1 MRSLPGL
8 ITALVVCLTFIA
20 LPSTPAQAECGGPS
34 VELSPNYGL
43 PGTNATVYGHGFAAS
58 VLVDIYYDGSTKEDR
73 IETRT
78 TSGNGDFTVI
88 ITIPE
93 GCQGHH
99 EVFVQGKYASADT
112 YFTVN
117 PGLIISPENG
127 PVGTTVAVE
136 GRGFAKNEDGIDLL
150 YYIDDNYETVES
162 NITANSKGSWQ
173 TSFQIPLSPRGKHKI
188 DAQGA
193 ETKAYEVR
201 DAIFAVTAETSLN
214 ESSGFVG
221 DLVTMTG
228 SRFAAYER
236 GIRILFDGQIVAA
249 DIKANS
255 QGDWEASFEVPEMP
269 AGEHDVTAE
278 GDQTRKQDVGGLS
291 FEINPGILLSATE
304 GHVGTNVTVTGY
316 GFAGGKDV
324 SIMYD
329 GGQEA
334 IATTDDEGAFE
345 ASFAVPPG
353 QHGDH
358 QVTIGYSAGNIASAV
373 FTLES
378 FPPGTPQLISPV
390 DRSRLGLIGRGV
402 TPTFEWSAVSD
413 DSGVYYRLQIATS
426 DDFAASSIIA
436 SVPSL
441 TETSYTLDRAL
452 PQGTYYWT
460 VQAVDGAQNEG
471 AWAATGSFRIGLLPL
486 WAFIVI
492 IVAAVVVIGALI
504 LALIRRRGTY
514 YDRW

>member
-1 MRSLPGL
+1 MRLLPGL
-8 ITALVVCLTFIA
+8 ITALVVCLIFIA
-20 LPSTPAQAECGGPS
+20 LPSTPAQAQCGGPS
-34 VELSPNYGL
+34 VELSPNYGV
-43 PGTNATVYGHGFAAS
+43 PGTNVTVYGHDFAAG
-58 VLVDIYYDGSTKEDR
+58 VLVDIKYDGNLL
-73 IETRT
+73 ETDT
-78 TSGNGDFTVI
+78 TSSKGDFTI
-88 ITIPE
+88 IVTIPE

-117 PGLIISPENG
+117 PGLIITPESG

-136 GRGFAKNEDGIDLL
+136 GKGFAKNEDGIDLL
-150 YYIDDNYETVES
+150 YYVDDNYETAES

-173 TSFQIPLSPRGKHKI
+173 GSFQIPLSTRGKHKI
-188 DAQGA
+188 DAQGVD
-193 ETKAYEVR
+193 TKAYEVK
-201 DAIFAVTAETSLN
+201 DAVFTVTAETSLN

-221 DLVTMTG
+221 DPVTMTG
-228 SRFAAYER
+228 SRFAPYER
-236 GIRILFDGQIVAA
+236 DITILFDGQIVAA

-278 GDQTRKQDVGGLS
+278 GEQTRKEDVVGLS
-291 FEINPGILLSATE
+291 FEIKPDIVLSATE

-334 IATTDDEGAFE
+334 IAMTDDGGAFE

-378 FPPGTPQLISPV
+378 LPPGTPELISPASG
-390 DRSRLGLIGRGV
+390 SRVGLIGRRI
-402 TPTFEWSAVSD
+402 PPMFEWSAVSD
-413 DSGVYYRLQIATS
+413 DSGVHYSLQIATS
-426 DDFAASSIIA
+426 DDFAASSMIA
-436 SVPSL
+436 SIPGL
-441 TETSYTLDRAL
+441 IETSYTLEEAL

-471 AWAATGSFRIGLLPL
+471 GWAATGSFRIGLLPL

-492 IVAAVVVIGALI
+492 IVVAVVLVGALI
-504 LALIRRRGTY
+504 RVLVRRRSFY
-514 YDRW
+514 W